1 MAGGGGEGG
10 GERLRKPRQW
20 GHHQAPAQQQQ
31 TVPFLQETQRRGHAR
46 ACPNTRRGQS
56 RGRCITAQPTALAHA
71 QAPVSPPGML
81 NLTRG
86 LPTAPGAREQLEDVC
101 LCSDRHGLRQSSRAH
116 RVYFPPGT
124 RHTSSRPAARRGLR
138 SCKPAA
144 RRLSIT
150 LLV

>member
-1 MAGGGGEGG
+1 MAGGGGGG
-10 GERLRKPRQW
+10 GEQLRKPTQW
-20 GHHQAPAQQQQ
+20 GHHQAPARQQQ

-56 RGRCITAQPTALAHA
+56 SPTLHRSPANS
-71 QAPVSPPGML
+71 PGSRPSPRVPPGML
-81 NLTRG
+81 NLARG
-86 LPTAPGAREQLEDVC
+86 LPTSPGAREQLEDVR
-101 LCSDRHGLRQSSRAH
+101 LCSDRHRLRQSSRAH
-116 RVYFPPGT
+116 GVYFPPGT
-124 RHTSSRPAARRGLR
+124 RHTSSRPAARRGLC